1 VELFNA
7 LPSSPVLSPRHAVL
21 GTPIDAAPVDGQQV
35 VHFAAGCF
43 WGVEKAMWSVPGVI
57 ATATGYMGGHCP
69 NPSYEQVCAH
79 GTGHAEAVRVV
90 FDAVAAPFGQLVA
103 LFFEIH
109 DPTQAD
115 GQGNDLGDQYRSA
128 IWTTTADQFDIASR
142 TRDAFQRELAAHGF
156 GAITTSIA
164 PTPASPHA
172 ARLTLRAGAQQNR
185 QQLIVGHRRRA
196 FRCSDTSGIQVGFVG
211 VVNAHAE
218 LHRHRNIR
226 AFRGANSSGDDIA
239 KQFPFIRQC

>member
-1 VELFNA
+1 MELFNA

-21 GTPIDAAPVDGQQV
+21 GTPIDAAPVNGQQV

-90 FDAVAAPFGQLVA
+90 FDAVAAPFGRLVA

-164 PTPASPHA
+164 PAPASDSPGRFWFA
-172 ARLTLRAGAQQNR
+172 
-185 QQLIVGHRRRA
+185 
-196 FRCSDTSGIQVGFVG
+196 
-211 VVNAHAE
+211 
-218 LHRHRNIR
+218 
-226 AFRGANSSGDDIA
+226 
-239 KQFPFIRQC
+239 